1 MHMMFDGVMHL
12 TVLLT
17 LAFFVLFA
25 ASKAEGFVALLGR
38 LLGYWF
44 LLLAVLSIVAAVM
57 FHLTGGKF
65 MGMDMKDHPGWMH
78 HWDRE
83 GPPPAPTATPSAQP
97 PAKDTTPPTPPKK
110 G

>member
-1 MHMMFDGVMHL
+1 MIFGAVLHV
-12 TVLLT
+12 TVFAT

-25 ASKAEGFVALLGR
+25 ASKSDGFVALLGR

-44 LLLAVLSIVAAVM
+44 LLLAILGLVMAVM
-57 FHLTGGKF
+57 FHLSGGKPF
-65 MGMDMKDHPGWMH
+65 GIDMTKEHPGWMH

-83 GPPPAPTATPSAQP
+83 APPPEPNATPATP
-97 PAKDTTPPTPPKK
+97 PAKDVTPPPAAKK